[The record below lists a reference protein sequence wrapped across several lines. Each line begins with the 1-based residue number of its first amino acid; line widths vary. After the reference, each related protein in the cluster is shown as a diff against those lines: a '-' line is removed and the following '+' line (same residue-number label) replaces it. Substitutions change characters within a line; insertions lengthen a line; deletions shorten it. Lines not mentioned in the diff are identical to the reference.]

1 MTTPNYAGE
10 GAASEESANHTYDL
24 FNAEI
29 AREYI
34 RIKAW
39 DRVRQLV
46 RDEEAVGFAAA
57 FESKI
62 IDAACIAT
70 PGHQPYLV
78 KKLIYLP
85 GITMLHSDPG
95 VGKSICAMDLA
106 FRVGLGLTEWCGYK
120 IKWRV
125 RVLYIF
131 SEGMARLWKR
141 RDAWLKKHGYTV
153 DHLRG
158 WVDFYPEPIP
168 LNASEAYVDTLI
180 TYARQHGYRL
190 IVIDTWATANAGS
203 DENAVG
209 LMQQSL
215 NRCGRIRDEVQAAVL
230 LVHHDNRQGAFRGSS
245 AIDGYVDTR
254 LHAARD
260 GEREDR
266 RVAIKVEKQR
276 DDEDGITWM
285 AQLEVVDLGVD
296 EDGDPITSVVWMHL
310 PDATP
315 NSRVKEASHEQIVWD
330 FIRDHDGEY
339 MKSDFQRAMGAGRGI
354 PVKRI
359 PVLVEALINKGYAF
373 LEGRQVTEGDRK
385 VTRKFVS
392 VAPFLRNMNTG
403 DRDAWWESQTQ
414 PGHNEHKEQEA

>member
-1 MTTPNYAGE
+1 VADEAILMTTPNYD
-10 GAASEESANHTYDL
+10 DL

-29 AREYI
+29 AKEYI
-34 RIKAW
+34 RTKAR
-39 DRVRQLV
+39 DRVRQLI
-46 RDEEAVGFAAA
+46 RDQEAVEFAAE

-62 IDAACIAT
+62 IDVAYIAA

-85 GITMLHSDPG
+85 GVTMLHSDPG

-106 FRVGLGLTEWCGYK
+106 FRVGLGFTEWCGYK

-168 LNASEAYVDTLI
+168 LNASEAYVDAVVK
-180 TYARQHGYRL
+180 YAKKNRYGL

-215 NRCGRIRDEVQAAVL
+215 NRCGRIRDEVHAAVL
-230 LVHHDNRQGAFRGSS
+230 MVHHDNRQGAFRGSS

-266 RVAIKVEKQR
+266 RVAITVEKQR

-296 EDGDPITSVVWMHL
+296 EDGDPITSVVWTHL

-315 NSRVKEASHEQIVWD
+315 NPKAKEASHEQIVWD
-330 FIRDHDGEY
+330 FISDHDGEFK
-339 MKSDFQRAMGAGRGI
+339 KSDIPKAMAGRGV
-354 PVKRI
+354 PGSRI
-359 PVLVEALINKGYAF
+359 PILVEDLIKNGFAF
-373 LEGRQVTEGDRK
+373 LEGRQVQEGDRK

-392 VAPFLRNMNTG
+392 VAWFLRDMSPD
-403 DRDAWWESQTQ
+403 DRGMWWEVQAQTKSQRA
-414 PGHNEHKEQEA
+414 P

>member
-1 MTTPNYAGE
+1 MTTPNYD
-10 GAASEESANHTYDL
+10 DL
-24 FNAEI
+24 FNAET
-29 AREYI
+29 AKEYI
-34 RIKAW
+34 RIKAR

-46 RDEEAVGFAAA
+46 RDEVAAGFAAE

-62 IDAACIAT
+62 IDAANIAT
-70 PGHQPYLV
+70 PDHQPYLI

-85 GITMLHSDPG
+85 GVTMLHSDPG

-106 FRVGLGLTEWCGYK
+106 FRVGLGFTEWCGYK
-120 IKWRV
+120 IKWQV

-168 LNASEAYVDTLI
+168 LNASEAYVDALI

-215 NRCGRIRDEVQAAVL
+215 NRCGRIRDEVQAAVFM
-230 LVHHDNRQGAFRGSS
+230 VHHDNRQGAFRGSS

-296 EDGDPITSVVWMHL
+296 EDGDPITSVVWTHL
-310 PDATP
+310 PDASP
-315 NSRVKEASHEQIVWD
+315 NSKSKEASHEQIVWD
-330 FIRDHDGEY
+330 FIRDHDGEFK
-339 MKSDFQRAMGAGRGI
+339 KSDIPKAMAGRGV
-354 PVKRI
+354 PVRQI
-359 PVLVEALINKGYAF
+359 PVLVEDLIKNGYAF
-373 LEGRQVTEGDRK
+373 LEGRQVQEGDRK
-385 VTRKFVS
+385 VKRNFIT
-392 VAPFLRNMNTG
+392 VAAFLRDMSPD
-403 DRDAWWESQTQ
+403 DRGMWWEGQTQ
-414 PGHNEHKEQEA
+414 TKSQRAH

>member
-1 MTTPNYAGE
+1 VVPISTGE
-10 GAASEESANHTYDL
+10 AWASYDPL
-24 FNAEI
+24 QDEI
-29 AREYI
+29 TKEYI
-34 RIKAW
+34 RIKA
-39 DRVRQLV
+39 RERALQLI
-46 RDEEAVGFAAA
+46 RDEEAVGFAAE

-62 IDAACIAT
+62 VDAADIET
-70 PGHQPYLV
+70 PDQQPYLV

-85 GITMLHSDPG
+85 GVTMLHSDPG

-106 FRVGLGLTEWCGYK
+106 FRVGLGFTEWCGYK
-120 IKWRV
+120 IKRQV

-131 SEGMARLWKR
+131 SEGVARLWKR
-141 RDAWLKKHGYTV
+141 RDAWLKKHGKTV
-153 DHLRG
+153 DDLRG

-168 LNASEAYVDTLI
+168 LNASEAYVD
-180 TYARQHGYRL
+180 AVVKHAKRNGYGL

-209 LMQQSL
+209 FMQQSL

-230 LVHHDNRQGAFRGSS
+230 MVHHDNRQGAFRGSS

-266 RVAIKVEKQR
+266 RIAIAVEKQR
-276 DDEDGITWM
+276 DDEDRTKWM
-285 AQLEVVDLGVD
+285 AQLEVVELGVD
-296 EDGDPITSVVWMHL
+296 EDGDSITSVVWTHL

-315 NSRVKEASHEQIVWD
+315 NSKGKEASPEEIVWD
-330 FIRDHDGEY
+330 FIRDHDGELK
-339 MKSDFQRAMGAGRGI
+339 KSDIPKAMSGRGV

-359 PVLVEALINKGYAF
+359 PILVEDLIKKGYAC
-373 LEGRQVTEGDRK
+373 LEARQVAEGARK

-392 VAPFLRNMNTG
+392 VAPFLREMSPD
-403 DRDAWWESQTQ
+403 DRDTLWESQTPHGQ
-414 PGHNEHKEQEA
+414 NDRKEQGP